1 MTKLLDEQ
9 QGVFPPADLNFE
21 LAVGVS
27 SGIVEEVLDEIPDDL
42 KRNYV
47 KRRIGD
53 LTDVDRA
60 LKIRDFEE
68 LKRVGHK
75 IRGNAA
81 SFSFPELEK
90 LAIELEAAA
99 SSRDFL
105 KAFEVGHNFRQWL
118 LHQMCRP
125 WFSTMTAGV

>member
-9 QGVFPPADLNFE
+9 QGVFPSADLNFE
-21 LAVGVS
+21 LVADVS
-27 SGIVEEVLDEIPDDL
+27 SGISDDIPDEIPDDL
-42 KRNYV
+42 RRNYV
-47 KRRIGD
+47 KRRMGD

-90 LAIELEAAA
+90 MAIELEAAA

-105 KAFEVGHNFRQWL
+105 KAFEVGHDFRKWL
-118 LHQMCRP
+118 VQQMCRP
-125 WFSTMTAGV
+125 WFATMSAGV